1 MKRISQKGIV
11 CLAVAATAANALLAN
26 MAMSAQ
32 NYTALIAQVQ
42 SPNYNEDCVWFT
54 LVGVPQA
61 DPILPNSPWF
71 ALPRT
76 QIGYSEI
83 YAILLAAK
91 LSGSSLNVVTTG
103 AAAGGACGAYAAI
116 AYVVLQ

>member
-1 MKRISQKGIV
+1 MKRMSRNGIFYFALAS
-11 CLAVAATAANALLAN
+11 LAVNAMLADV
-26 MAMSAQ
+26 AMSAQ
-32 NYTALIAQVQ
+32 NYTAPIAQIQ

-76 QIGYSEI
+76 QVGYSEI
-83 YAILLAAK
+83 YSILLAAK
-91 LSGSSLNVVTTG
+91 LSGSSVNVVTTG
-103 AAAGGACGAYAAI
+103 AAAGGACGAYAGI